1 MKTQAGSK
9 ELIDL
14 CETYGAHNYH
24 PLPIVIERAE
34 RVWVWDPEGNKYMDM
49 LSAYSALNQGHRHP
63 RIIQALKDQADK
75 VTLTSRAFHVDSMGP
90 FLKQVVDVC
99 GMEMA
104 LPMNTGAEAVETAIK
119 AVRKWGYHVKKVP
132 HDQAEIIVFS
142 NNFHGRTTTIV
153 GFSSEESYKEG
164 FGPFAPG
171 FKLAEFGNIEAL
183 EAAITPNTVAVLM
196 EPIQGEGGILMP
208 PDGYLE
214 KTRALCDKHNIVLVL
229 DEIQTGL
236 GRTGKLFAYQYENM
250 KPDMLVLG
258 KALGGGVIPVSMVVG
273 SKEVLGV
280 FKPGDHGSTFGGFP
294 LACACGMAALDV
306 ILEENLAQRS
316 YELGEYFMKELRDMN
331 SPHVAEVRGRGLL
344 IGVEIKKESGVARPF
359 CEQLKDMG
367 LLCKETHESV
377 VRFAPPLIIEKEE
390 IDWAL
395 ERIRKALA

>member
-1 MKTQAGSK
+1 MKTQAGSR
-9 ELIDL
+9 ELIEL

-90 FLKQVVDVC
+90 FLKQVVDLC

-119 AVRKWGYHVKKVP
+119 AVRKWGYQVKKVP

-153 GFSSEESYKEG
+153 GFSSEESYREG

-171 FKLAEFGNIEAL
+171 FKLAQFGDIEAL

-236 GRTGKLFAYQYENM
+236 GRTGKLFAYQYEDM

-280 FKPGDHGSTFGGFP
+280 FRPGDHGSTFGGFP

-306 ILEENLAQRS
+306 LVEENLAERS
-316 YELGEYFMKELRDMN
+316 FEMGEYFMKELRDMN
-331 SPHVAEVRGRGLL
+331 SPHVTEVRGRGLL
-344 IGVEIKKESGVARPF
+344 IGVEIKKESGVARPY
-359 CEQLKDMG
+359 CEKLKEMG

-377 VRFAPPLIIEKEE
+377 VRFAPPLIIEKDE

-395 ERIRKALA
+395 ERIRKVLA